1 VEYRLRPRAQRRKD
15 SFVAKQA
22 TELRYA
28 VRFRVV
34 FKYFGQLCLVLASL
48 SLVPLVMS
56 LIFGDTLISLR
67 YGIVIGGLAAFGA
80 GLARLK
86 APSRVQANEAMVLVA
101 LMFLFTPLVMSY
113 PMMGSGLA
121 FPDAFF
127 EAVSGVTTTGLS
139 TKATLVGVPPTF
151 LFARAWMQWYGGL
164 GIVVLSL
171 ALVMQPGLVA
181 KGLAVTEAEAD
192 DLVGGTRAHAR
203 RGLKVYG
210 VLTALGIIGSLLLGV
225 GFFDAVL
232 YTFAAIST
240 GGFAPNDGSLE
251 TLGWPAQVWITL
263 LCLAGAIPLVF
274 YHRMFKEKRRIAV
287 DFLQIQ
293 AVVIASLV
301 VSLAVGAVM
310 RLSAGMA
317 WPQVLHHAPLL
328 AFSAQT
334 TAGFSSMPCTQ
345 LDAGSKLVLIFSM
358 LVGGGAGST
367 AGGFKL
373 LRLLIATSV
382 FRLILLR
389 TCLPKHA
396 VIEPRL
402 AGRRL
407 RDEEIR
413 AALML
418 IVLFV
423 AVVALS
429 WLPFVAMGYSP
440 LDSLFEVVSATGT
453 AGLSVGLS
461 STTLPALLK
470 GILCVDMLM
479 GRLEIIAWLVVLYP
493 GTWFGRRME
502 GT

>member
-1 VEYRLRPRAQRRKD
+1 M
-15 SFVAKQA
+15 AKQA

-28 VRFRVV
+28 VRFCVV
-34 FKYFGQLCLVLASL
+34 FKYFGQLCLVLAAL
-48 SLVPLVMS
+48 TLVPLVMS
-56 LIFGDTLISLR
+56 VILGDTSISLR
-67 YGIVIGGLAAFGA
+67 CGIVIGGLIAFGA
-80 GLARLK
+80 GLAWLR
-86 APSRVQANEAMVLVA
+86 APSRMQANEGMVLVA
-101 LMFLFTPLVMSY
+101 LIFLFTPLVMSY

-121 FPDAFF
+121 FMDAFF
-127 EAVSGVTTTGLS
+127 EAISGVTTTGLS
-139 TKATLVGVPPTF
+139 TSATLVGAPPAF
-151 LFARAWMQWYGGL
+151 LFTRAWMQWYGGL
-164 GIVVLSL
+164 GIVVFSL
-171 ALVMQPGLVA
+171 ALVMQPGLIA
-181 KGLAVTEAEAD
+181 KGLAVSEFEAD

-203 RGLKVYG
+203 RVLKVYG
-210 VLTALGIIGSLLLGV
+210 VLTAMGIIGSLSVGV
-225 GFFDAVL
+225 GFIDAVQ
-232 YTFAAIST
+232 YTFAAVST
-240 GGFAPNDGSLE
+240 GGFAPNDGSLA
-251 TLGWPAQVWITL
+251 TFGWPAQVWITL
-263 LCLAGAIPLVF
+263 ICLAAAIPLTF
-274 YHRMFKEKRRIAV
+274 YHRMLMEKRRVAV
-287 DFLQIQ
+287 DFLQLQ

-301 VSLAVGAVM
+301 VSLAVGAAM
-310 RLSAGMA
+310 RLSGGMA

-334 TAGFSSMPCTQ
+334 TAGFSSMPCAQ
-345 LDAGSKLVLIFSM
+345 LDSGSKLVLIFSM

-373 LRLLIATSV
+373 LRLLIAASV

-402 AGRRL
+402 AGHRL
-407 RDEEIR
+407 QDEELH
-413 AALML
+413 AALLL

-453 AGLSVGLS
+453 VGLSVGLTS
-461 STTLPALLK
+461 ATLPALLK
-470 GILCVDMLM
+470 GILCIDMLM
-479 GRLEIIAWLVVLYP
+479 GRLEIIAWLVILYP

>member
-1 VEYRLRPRAQRRKD
+1 
-15 SFVAKQA
+15 
-22 TELRYA
+22 
-28 VRFRVV
+28 
-34 FKYFGQLCLVLASL
+34 
-48 SLVPLVMS
+48 
-56 LIFGDTLISLR
+56 
-67 YGIVIGGLAAFGA
+67 
-80 GLARLK
+80 
-86 APSRVQANEAMVLVA
+86 
-101 LMFLFTPLVMSY
+101 MFLFTPLVMSY
-113 PMMGSGLA
+113 PMMSSGLG
-121 FPDAFF
+121 FLDALF

-139 TKATLVGVPPTF
+139 TKVTLVDAPQTF

-164 GIVVLSL
+164 GVVVLSL
-171 ALVMQPGLVA
+171 ALIMQPGLVA
-181 KGLAVTEAEAD
+181 KGLAVTEAESD
-192 DLVGGTRAHAR
+192 DLVGGTRAYAR
-203 RGLKVYG
+203 RALIVYG
-210 VLTALGIIGSLLLGV
+210 VLTALGIIGSWSMGV
-225 GFFDAVL
+225 GVFDAVL
-232 YTFAAIST
+232 YTFAAVST
-240 GGFAPNDGSLE
+240 GGFAPHDGSLA
-251 TLGWPAQVWITL
+251 TFGWPAQVWITL
-263 LCLAGAIPLVF
+263 LCLAGAIPLAF
-274 YHRMFKEKRRIAV
+274 YYRMFKEKRRVAV
-287 DFLQIQ
+287 DFLQLQ
-293 AVVIASLV
+293 AVVIACLV
-301 VSLAVGAVM
+301 VSLAVGVAM

-334 TAGFSSMPCTQ
+334 TAGFSSMPCGQ

-373 LRLLIATSV
+373 LRLLIAASV

-407 RDEEIR
+407 QHEEIQ
-413 AALML
+413 AALLL

-453 AGLSVGLS
+453 AGLSVGLTS
-461 STTLPALLK
+461 ATLPPLLK

-479 GRLEIIAWLVVLYP
+479 GRLEIMAWFVLLYP

>member
-1 VEYRLRPRAQRRKD
+1 
-15 SFVAKQA
+15 VAKQT

-28 VRFRVV
+28 VRFHVV
-34 FKYFGQLCLVLASL
+34 FKYFGQLCLLLAAL
-48 SLVPLVMS
+48 SLVPLAMS
-56 LIFGDTLISLR
+56 VIFGDALISLR
-67 YGIVIGGLAAFGA
+67 YGIVIGGLAVFGA
-80 GLARLK
+80 GLARLR
-86 APSRVQANEAMVLVA
+86 APSRVQANEGMVLVA

-113 PMMGSGLA
+113 PMMGSGLG

-127 EAVSGVTTTGLS
+127 EAISGVTTTGLS
-139 TKATLVGVPPTF
+139 TKATLVGASPSF

-181 KGLAVTEAEAD
+181 KGLAATEAETD
-192 DLVGGTRAHAR
+192 DLVGGTKAHAR
-203 RGLKVYG
+203 RVLTVYG
-210 VLTALGIIGSLLLGV
+210 VLTAVGIIGSLSVGV
-225 GFFDAVL
+225 GLFEAVL
-232 YTFAAIST
+232 HTFAAVST
-240 GGFAPNDGSLE
+240 GGFAPRDGSLE

-263 LCLAGAIPLVF
+263 LCLAGAIPLTV
-274 YHRMFKEKRRIAV
+274 YQRMLRERRRVAV

-293 AVVIASLV
+293 GVVIACLIVSFV
-301 VSLAVGAVM
+301 VGVSM
-310 RLSAGMA
+310 RLGTGMA

-334 TAGFSSMPCTQ
+334 TAGFSSMPCGQ

-373 LRLLIATSV
+373 LRLLIAASAL
-382 FRLILLR
+382 RLILLR

-407 RDEEIR
+407 QGEELY
-413 AALML
+413 AALLL

-453 AGLSVGLS
+453 AGLSVGLTS
-461 STTLPALLK
+461 ATLPTLLK

-479 GRLEIIAWLVVLYP
+479 GRLEIIAWLVMLYP
-493 GTWFGRRME
+493 GTWLGRRME
-502 GT
+502 ET

>member
-1 VEYRLRPRAQRRKD
+1 MAR
-15 SFVAKQA
+15 QA
-22 TELRYA
+22 TALRYA
-28 VRFRVV
+28 VRFHVV
-34 FKYFGQLCLVLASL
+34 FKYFGQLCLVLAAL
-48 SLVPLVMS
+48 SLVPLIIS
-56 LIFGDTLISLR
+56 LVFGDTPISVR
-67 YGIVIGGLAAFGA
+67 YGIVIGGLAALGA
-80 GLARLK
+80 GLARLRG
-86 APSRVQANEAMVLVA
+86 ASSVQANEGMVLVA
-101 LMFLFTPLVMSY
+101 LMFVFTPLVMSY
-113 PMMGSGLA
+113 PMMGSGLG
-121 FPDAFF
+121 FLDAFF

-139 TKATLVGVPPTF
+139 TKATLIGALPTF

-171 ALVMQPGLVA
+171 ALVMQPGLLA
-181 KGLAVTEAEAD
+181 KGLAVTEAETD

-203 RGLKVYG
+203 RGLKVYA
-210 VLTALGIIGSLLLGV
+210 VLTTLGIIGSLLV
-225 GFFDAVL
+225 GLRFFDAVL
-232 YTFAAIST
+232 YTFAAVST
-240 GGFAPNDGSLE
+240 GGFAPYDGSLE
-251 TLGWPAQVWITL
+251 TFGWPAQVWITL
-263 LCLAGAIPLVF
+263 LCLAGAMPLTF
-274 YHRMFKEKRRIAV
+274 YHRMLKEKRRLAV

-293 AVVIASLV
+293 AVLIASLV
-301 VSLAVGAVM
+301 VSLAVGAFM

-334 TAGFSSMPCTQ
+334 TAGFSSMPCVQ

-358 LVGGGAGST
+358 LVGGGVGST

-373 LRLLIATSV
+373 LRLLIAASV

-402 AGRRL
+402 GGRRL
-407 RDEEIR
+407 DNDELQE
-413 AALML
+413 ALLL

-423 AVVALS
+423 AVVGLS

-453 AGLSVGLS
+453 VGLSVGLTS
-461 STTLPALLK
+461 ETLPALLK

-479 GRLEIIAWLVVLYP
+479 GRLEIIAWLVLLYP
-493 GTWFGRRME
+493 GTWVGRRME

>member
-1 VEYRLRPRAQRRKD
+1 
-15 SFVAKQA
+15 VAKQA

-34 FKYFGQLCLVLASL
+34 LKYFGQLCLVLAVL
-48 SLVPLVMS
+48 TMAPLVMS
-56 LIFGDTLISLR
+56 LIFNERYITLR
-67 YGIVIGGLAAFGA
+67 YAVVVCGLV
-80 GLARLK
+80 GLGLGTARLR
-86 APSRVQANEAMVLVA
+86 APSNVQANEAMVLVA
-101 LMFLFTPLVMSY
+101 LMFLFTPLAMCY
-113 PMMGSGLA
+113 PMMSSGLS
-121 FPDAFF
+121 FLDALF
-127 EAVSGVTTTGLS
+127 EAISGVTTTGLS
-139 TKATLVGVPPTF
+139 TKATLVGAPATF

-181 KGLAVTEAEAD
+181 KGLAATETETD
-192 DLVGGTRAHAR
+192 DLVGGTRAHAQR
-203 RGLKVYG
+203 VLKVYG
-210 VLTALGIIGSLLLGV
+210 ALTAVGIIGSLSVGV

-232 YTFAAIST
+232 YTFAAVST
-240 GGFAPNDGSLE
+240 GGFAPYDGSLA
-251 TLGWPAQVWITL
+251 TLGWPAQGWITL
-263 LCLAGAIPLVF
+263 LCLAGAIPLTF
-274 YHRMFKEKRRIAV
+274 YHRMLQERRRVAV
-287 DFLQIQ
+287 DFLQLQ
-293 AVVIASLV
+293 AVVIASV
-301 VSLAVGAVM
+301 VASLAVGASM

-334 TAGFSSMPCTQ
+334 TAGFSSMPFEQ
-345 LDAGSKLVLIFSM
+345 LDAGSKLLLIFSM
-358 LVGGGAGST
+358 LVGGGSGST

-373 LRLLIATSV
+373 LRLLIAASV
-382 FRLILLR
+382 IRLILLR

-402 AGRRL
+402 AGHRL
-407 RDEEIR
+407 KDEEIR
-413 AALML
+413 AALLL
-418 IVLFV
+418 ILLFV

-440 LDSLFEVVSATGT
+440 LQSLFEVVSATGT
-453 AGLSVGLS
+453 VGLSVGLTS
-461 STTLPALLK
+461 ATLPALLK

-479 GRLEIIAWLVVLYP
+479 GRLEIIAWLVMLYP

>member
-1 VEYRLRPRAQRRKD
+1 MAN
-15 SFVAKQA
+15 QA

-34 FKYFGQLCLVLASL
+34 FKYFGQLCLALAAL
-48 SLVPLVMS
+48 TLAPLMMS
-56 LIFGDTLISLR
+56 VIFGDTSISLR
-67 YGIVIGGLAAFGA
+67 YGIAIVGIAALGA
-80 GLARLK
+80 GLARLR
-86 APSRVQANEAMVLVA
+86 APSSVQANEGMVLVA

-113 PMMGSGLA
+113 PMMSSGLG
-121 FPDAFF
+121 FLDALF
-127 EAVSGVTTTGLS
+127 EAISGVTTTGLS
-139 TKATLVGVPPTF
+139 TKATLVDAPQTF

-164 GIVVLSL
+164 GVVVLSL
-171 ALVMQPGLVA
+171 ALIMQPGLVA
-181 KGLAVTEAEAD
+181 KGLAVTEAESD
-192 DLVGGTRAHAR
+192 DLVGGTRAHAQR
-203 RGLKVYG
+203 ALVVYG
-210 VLTALGIIGSLLLGV
+210 VLTALGIIGSLSVGI

-232 YTFAAIST
+232 YTFAAVST
-240 GGFAPNDGSLE
+240 GGFAPHDGSLA
-251 TLGWPAQVWITL
+251 TFGWPAQVWITL
-263 LCLAGAIPLVF
+263 LCLAGAIPLAF
-274 YHRMFKEKRRIAV
+274 YYRMLKEKRRVAV
-287 DFLQIQ
+287 DFLQLR
-293 AVVIASLV
+293 AVVFASLV
-301 VSLAVGAVM
+301 VSLAVGAAM
-310 RLSAGMA
+310 RLSAGLA

-334 TAGFSSMPCTQ
+334 TAGFSSMPCGQ

-373 LRLLIATSV
+373 LRLLIAASV

-389 TCLPKHA
+389 TCLPRHA

-407 RDEEIR
+407 QDEEIH
-413 AALML
+413 AALLL
-418 IVLFV
+418 ILLFV

-453 AGLSVGLS
+453 VGLSVGLTS
-461 STTLPALLK
+461 ATLPPLLK

-479 GRLEIIAWLVVLYP
+479 GRLEIMAWLVMLYP
-493 GTWFGRRME
+493 GTWFGRRMA